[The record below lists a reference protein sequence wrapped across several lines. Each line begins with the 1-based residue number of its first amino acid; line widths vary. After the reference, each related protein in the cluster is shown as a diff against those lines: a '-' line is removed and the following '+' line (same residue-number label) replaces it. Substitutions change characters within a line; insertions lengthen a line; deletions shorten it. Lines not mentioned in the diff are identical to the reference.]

1 MNRLMIDRAITLHRQ
16 ADAVAL
22 AAANLRGH
30 IDNLVNLVA
39 KGQRPQH
46 ELDHQTNQYPALA
59 AAAET
64 LASMKEHEAEIR
76 ALMEAKRAK
85 EKAMTENIIKSFN
98 PDPFDRDPVDML
110 ISSTIQDI
118 YKILDTH
125 TPALTDDQF
134 GEVLREIAKALQYG
148 GRNPV
153 LRAEVRQ
160 LLRHVRGLSSASC

>member
-1 MNRLMIDRAITLHRQ
+1 MRFRSRR
-16 ADAVAL
+16 
-22 AAANLRGH
+22 RGH

-64 LASMKEHEAEIR
+64 LASMKEHGAEIR

-85 EKAMTENIIKSFN
+85 EKAMTENVIKSFN
-98 PDPFDRDPVDML
+98 PDPFDRDPIGSL
-110 ISSTIQDI
+110 ISNTIQEI

-125 TPALTDDQF
+125 TPVLTDDQF
-134 GEVLREIAKALQYG
+134 GEVMGKIATALQYG
-148 GRNPV
+148 QRKST
-153 LRAEVRQ
+153 LRAECRR
-160 LLRHVRGLSSASC
+160 LLRHAREVASDSC